1 MKRPC
6 LLTVENTA
14 PMNDNKQ
21 IDPRRASPRMG
32 ILAAYVMPWSPSPLS
47 SKRTRG
53 TTTDGIPERVGGRN
67 PFHIQDLAEHHETR
81 VAVSRE
87 CLKLQGSSAAD
98 SRLAFHGRG
107 GGKRSRLGSKTKT
120 KHMQKNTLHSR
131 VRYYRRKLNWC
142 DIRMPIL
149 INPPL

>member
-1 MKRPC
+1 
-6 LLTVENTA
+6 
-14 PMNDNKQ
+14 MNDNKQ

-87 CLKLQGSSAAD
+87 CLKTAGVIGSRFKVGFPW
-98 SRLAFHGRG
+98 SRWR
-107 GGKRSRLGSKTKT
+107 KTESFGIQDQDETHAK
-120 KHMQKNTLHSR
+120 KH
-131 VRYYRRKLNWC
+131 VA
-142 DIRMPIL
+142 
-149 INPPL
+149 

>member
-87 CLKLQGSSAAD
+87 CLKTAGVIGSRFKVGFPW
-98 SRLAFHGRG
+98 SRWR
-107 GGKRSRLGSKTKT
+107 KTESFGIQDQDETHAK
-120 KHMQKNTLHSR
+120 KH
-131 VRYYRRKLNWC
+131 VA
-142 DIRMPIL
+142 
-149 INPPL
+149 